1 MITTYE
7 GQHNHQIPVTLR
19 GNAGGMLSP
28 SMLSPGQMGG
38 PGLMF
43 PQELFLQMASHPMN
57 NLSAAAAAAAAGSFY
72 PQGIN
77 PYQQLQFH
85 DYGLLQ
91 DVVPSMIHKQE
102 P

>member
-19 GNAGGMLSP
+19 GNAAGILP
-28 SMLSPGQMGG
+28 HSMMGG
-38 PGLMF
+38 AAGF
-43 PQELFLQMASHPMN
+43 PQELFIQMANPMN
-57 NLSAAAAAAAAGSFY
+57 NFSASAAAAAAAAAGSFY
-72 PQGIN
+72 PQALN